1 MLGAQVGFLSPA
13 PVSWR
18 GLVRGHGPASLDG
31 PLLSQVGVPAP
42 SLPEGCLKQSLCPV
56 LEWGIRSFRPH
67 WLALSHGRLNPQS
80 VLGGQQWSRS
90 ALAPLWGDV
99 PPEPSKPGKGLDCLG
114 SPLLPSSFVPTPSGV
129 NLGVSTEPICIP
141 ECKELWGQHAPSITL
156 GCAYVLETLSNVFH
170 GSHFPHRGSCPF
182 G

>member
-1 MLGAQVGFLSPA
+1 MVQPPWMGPFSPKWGFLPPPYLRGVLSRVCA
-13 PVSWR
+13 QCWSGVSDPS
-18 GLVRGHGPASLDG
+18 GPIGWPCLMGDST
-31 PLLSQVGVPAP
+31 PSQ
-42 SLPEGCLKQSLCPV
+42 CC
-56 LEWGIRSFRPH
+56 
-67 WLALSHGRLNPQS
+67 
-80 VLGGQQWSRS
+80 GGQQWSRS

-114 SPLLPSSFVPTPSGV
+114 SPLLPSSFVPTPSEV
-129 NLGVSTEPICIP
+129 NLGASTEPICIP